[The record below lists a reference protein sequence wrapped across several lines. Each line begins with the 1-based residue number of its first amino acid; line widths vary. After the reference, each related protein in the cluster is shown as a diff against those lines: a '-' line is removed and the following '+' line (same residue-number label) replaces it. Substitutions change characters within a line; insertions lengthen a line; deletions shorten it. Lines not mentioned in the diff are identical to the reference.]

1 MTWIDTISYDAATGH
16 LSRLYD
22 RIKGPG
28 DNVDNIMLAH
38 SLRPHTMEGHMAL
51 YKQVL
56 HHPRNEVSRWFLETI
71 GLYTSLLN
79 RCEYCIE
86 HHYQGLRRILDDEA
100 RCAQI
105 RQSLVA
111 DSWASAFEKAECAAL
126 GYARRLTLQ
135 PAEISQY
142 DVGDLRT
149 SGWSD
154 GEILEINQVI
164 AYFNYAN
171 RTVLGLGV
179 DTKGDI
185 LGLSPDGEVGS
196 EDWTHR

>member
-22 RIKGPG
+22 RIKGPSN
-28 DNVDNIMLAH
+28 NVDNIMLAH

-56 HHPRNEVSRWFLETI
+56 HHPRNVVSIWFLEVL
-71 GLYTSLLN
+71 GVYTSLLN
-79 RCEYCIE
+79 RCEYCVE
-86 HHYQGLRRILDDEA
+86 HHYQGIRRILDDES
-100 RCAQI
+100 RCSQI
-105 RQSLVA
+105 RQSLMA
-111 DSWASAFEKAECAAL
+111 DDWTAAFEVSECAAL
-126 GYARRLTLQ
+126 AYARKLTTQ
-135 PAEISQY
+135 PAEVSEH
-142 DVGDLRT
+142 DVDALRA

-179 DTKGDI
+179 DSEGDV
-185 LGLSPDGEVGS
+185 LGLSPGNDVDS
-196 EDWTHR
+196 DNWTHR

>member
-1 MTWIDTISYDAATGH
+1 MTWTDTISCDAATGH

-22 RIKGPG
+22 RIKGPA
-28 DNVDNIMLAH
+28 DNVDNIC
-38 SLRPHTMEGHMAL
+38 SLIVSDLTRWKVIWPCTNR
-51 YKQVL
+51 YCIT
-56 HHPRNEVSRWFLETI
+56 RDNEVSRWFLETI
-71 GLYTSLLN
+71 GLYTRLLN

-111 DSWASAFEKAECAAL
+111 DSWTSVFEKAVCAAL
-126 GYARRLTLQ
+126 GYARKLTLQ

-154 GEILEINQVI
+154 G
-164 AYFNYAN
+164 
-171 RTVLGLGV
+171 
-179 DTKGDI
+179 DI
-185 LGLSPDGEVGS
+185 LGLSPDGEGGS